1 MSDNAQTFK
10 TVAKFLSSLFELPE
24 VQDLLLNH
32 KIKWRFNLELA
43 PWWGGFFER
52 MTRCVRRCLKK
63 ILKNAKL
70 TYDEL
75 STAVME
81 VECELNSRPLTYV
94 SSDDTEEPLTP
105 SHRLTGRRVLS
116 IPDEVA
122 TAEEDETDVEL
133 LTRKQ
138 RFFSTLLGQ
147 FWNRW
152 KRKYTMDLREHHEST
167 NEGAN
172 VIQSV
177 AT

>member
-1 MSDNAQTFK
+1 MAIQSRVSA
-10 TVAKFLSSLFELPE
+10 V
-24 VQDLLLNH
+24 V
-32 KIKWRFNLELA
+32 
-43 PWWGGFFER
+43 GGFFER

-75 STAVME
+75 LTAVVE
-81 VECELNSRPLTYV
+81 VECVLNSRPLTYV

-133 LTRKQ
+133 LTRRE

-147 FWNRW
+147 FWNR
-152 KRKYTMDLREHHEST
+152 
-167 NEGAN
+167 
-172 VIQSV
+172 
-177 AT
+177 

>member
-70 TYDEL
+70 TYD
-75 STAVME
+75 
-81 VECELNSRPLTYV
+81 
-94 SSDDTEEPLTP
+94 DTEEPLTS

-152 KRKYTMDLREHHEST
+152 KRKYTMDLREQHEST